1 MFKLKQDNNGIMI
14 ALMLN
19 DQLSRHISNY
29 VSDVKFPKGSEV
41 LPYRDHHITLLY
53 FEKGEVDIASL
64 KEVLKQFSWDLEG
77 YYIDYVLHG
86 IDIFYNADKKAV
98 YIPVYNGSVTNNVTE
113 FQRELATRVGFGL
126 KLPNSVIYRYNRFR
140 PHVTVAYIPTND
152 WNYLEPLSGMMNS
165 VYTTTEVFT
174 LMNGNDRVDYRFNF
188 NL

>member
-1 MFKLKQDNNGIMI
+1 MFTLKETNSGIMI

-19 DQLSRHISNY
+19 DQLSRHISNH
-29 VSDVKFPKGSEV
+29 VSNVTFPKGSEI

-53 FEKGEVDIASL
+53 FEKGEVNVPNL
-64 KEVLKQFSWDLEG
+64 KELLKQFSWDLDG

-86 IDIFYNADKKAV
+86 IDIFYNGNTKAV

-126 KLPNSVIYRYNRFR
+126 KLSSSVIYRHNRFR

-152 WNYLEPLSGMMNS
+152 WNYLESLSGMMDS
-165 VYTTTEVFT
+165 VYASTEVFT
-174 LMNGNDRVDYRFNF
+174 LMNGNDRTDYRFNF